1 MFANSSSKFLSSRNK
16 NWKAWY
22 LDSSKLEL
30 KTRRTQPLLQYEK
43 RLVYCIHIDRNQNL
57 DFQETINN
65 EYFLVSSYREH
76 VCRGGPTINNGKV

>member
-1 MFANSSSKFLSSRNK
+1 MFANLSFKFLSSRNK

-30 KTRRTQPLLQYEK
+30 KTRRTQPLLLCEK
-43 RLVYCIHIDRNQNL
+43 RHVYCIHTERNQNL

-65 EYFLVSSYREH
+65 ENFLV
-76 VCRGGPTINNGKV
+76 N